1 MIEVKFSG
9 ETWREVA
16 GLIVDFARAEEPD
29 TAEQPEAAEE
39 KPKPRKQSG
48 VAKRL
53 YGEAPEGKRRRTNEE
68 MAEDREI
75 EELAAALGHDL
86 PTGEVAGEVV
96 MRWRQESAEAA
107 EKVEVKPAISTTP
120 EDRRPPAEP
129 KPAPVVE
136 DAEIVSDEPEQT
148 ATKDEVRDALSKL
161 VEKLGMADTIGWLR
175 STHGYAKLSD
185 VPEDGI
191 IYGRIVASA
200 QEKLK

>member
-75 EELAAALGHDL
+75 EELAAALGYDL
-86 PTGEVAGEVV
+86 PTGQVAGEVV

-120 EDRRPPAEP
+120 EDRRPPA
-129 KPAPVVE
+129 
-136 DAEIVSDEPEQT
+136 EQT